1 MFHCIPVAAPADTP
15 GGPRGTTGSP
25 APGFPYDPDMDAADA
40 ARNWAAVWS
49 EAWPKRDID
58 AILAL
63 YADSVVYRALAFRE
77 ADRGPDGVRRYLNTN
92 FAVEDEIECRFGD
105 PIVADD
111 RAAVEWWA
119 SWIER
124 GEQLTLA
131 GVTVLRFDPDGK
143 VVDHR
148 DYWNEIERL
157 EPPYAGW

>member
-1 MFHCIPVAAPADTP
+1 MMVSQ
-15 GGPRGTTGSP
+15 GGTGSGT
-25 APGFPYDPDMDAADA
+25 AFPTTAYDLDMDVQAA
-40 ARNWAAVWS
+40 ARRWAAVWS

-58 AILAL
+58 AIVAL
-63 YADSVVYRALAFRE
+63 YADSTVYRALPFRE
-77 ADRGPDGVRRYLNTN
+77 PDRGLVGDRRYLNPT

-105 PIVADD
+105 PIVAGD

-131 GVTVLRFDPDGK
+131 GVSVLRFDPDGN